1 MSDFLNSDLIEFDN
15 DASASSFG
23 WNFQSN
29 AGIFLFLHYIDNA
42 ENLVIESK
50 LQDIE
55 ITLRNQEKILAQAKS
70 SQEPS
75 NDKAKKE
82 KFKDAIISIAK
93 TSKKEPNAHFIYI
106 SNEPNTF
113 DSANRA
119 FDNKVRS
126 YDECLTAIKTE
137 IDSVIEATIKSLNAK
152 IQKLEQKKSEK
163 TNGKDN
169 NCKKK
174 FEEIR
179 NLLSTIEKKNLS
191 FSCLPQFWGTEEN
204 RYDDVKKKIDDFL
217 VNKLH
222 LQPIDAIKVSKSLF
236 NYWQHECNFNSTCPD
251 DDNKFTKIT
260 KADFIWPV
268 SIFLIDGNFPDIADC
283 LTFPLDLSLEDN
295 VQRIINEPKFLYH
308 ERFEFSN
315 KVIQD
320 FVKYRRTL
328 PPGSRDIEKDFI
340 KNNAVAYYNEFQQ
353 ENYDNEIL
361 EYVTKI
367 WMLRI
372 VQNWRNLQDICKAVG
387 VNR

>member
-152 IQKLEQKKSEK
+152 IQKLEQKKNQKKRTEK
-163 TNGKDN
+163 IITVKRNL
-169 NCKKK
+169 KK
-174 FEEIR
+174 FATCC
-179 NLLSTIEKKNLS
+179 LQLKKRICLFLVYLS
-191 FSCLPQFWGTEEN
+191 FGAP
-204 RYDDVKKKIDDFL
+204 KKID
-217 VNKLH
+217 
-222 LQPIDAIKVSKSLF
+222 
-236 NYWQHECNFNSTCPD
+236 
-251 DDNKFTKIT
+251 
-260 KADFIWPV
+260 
-268 SIFLIDGNFPDIADC
+268 
-283 LTFPLDLSLEDN
+283 
-295 VQRIINEPKFLYH
+295 
-308 ERFEFSN
+308 
-315 KVIQD
+315 
-320 FVKYRRTL
+320 
-328 PPGSRDIEKDFI
+328 
-340 KNNAVAYYNEFQQ
+340 
-353 ENYDNEIL
+353 
-361 EYVTKI
+361 
-367 WMLRI
+367 MMM
-372 VQNWRNLQDICKAVG
+372 
-387 VNR
+387 